1 MALAYE
7 DKTSTSQTNSIK
19 NNAFLSGLAFKYS
32 SGFSIW
38 STFNLT
44 YDLNVG
50 QKPPGEKAGTW
61 SSGLQ
66 DAIHLAIADV
76 SSVCKATFT
85 EVDGSADVEFWSYSA
100 NDDYL
105 GYSWA
110 ITDAANRG
118 VYVNSKSADSGLE
131 FAYGSYDYITVI
143 HEFLHNMGLA
153 HPHDSY
159 AKFPGVKG
167 SGTLGDYKL
176 NQNVYTVMSYNDAA
190 GLKTA
195 SGVETTGWTPDSY
208 GYGVLGAFD
217 IAMLQKLYGANKT
230 YNTGNDT
237 YYLPK
242 SDKAGTFYKAIWD
255 AGGTDTFQFNGSQD
269 AVIDLRPATLKLAD
283 KERAGGALSS
293 ADGVHGGFTIAKG
306 TIIENATGGS
316 GDDSLIGNGSANKLL
331 GRGGADDLTGRNG
344 KDILVG
350 GNGMDT
356 LRGGADA
363 DVLKGQKG
371 DDQLFGN
378 GGPDKFVFSNNGS
391 TDVVHD
397 FADGSDRLK
406 LIGFGFVDEDDA
418 LQHFDAMGANGVEFL
433 FQGTVIEVYGV
444 DKAHL
449 DATDLI
455 V

>member
-1 MALAYE
+1 MPLAYE
-7 DKTSTSQTNSIK
+7 DRTSKSQSNDIK
-19 NNAFLSGLAFKYS
+19 NNDFLSGLADKNG

-50 QKPPGEKAGTW
+50 QKPPGEKAGQW
-61 SSGLQ
+61 SSGLK
-66 DAIHLAIADV
+66 DAIHQAIADV
-76 SSVCKATFT
+76 SSVCNATFT
-85 EVDGSADVEFWSYSA
+85 EINGSADIEFWSYSA
-100 NDDYL
+100 NDGNL
-105 GYSWA
+105 GYSWT
-110 ITDAANRG
+110 ITDASYRG
-118 VYVNSKSADSGLE
+118 VYVNSKSANPNLE

-143 HEFLHNMGLA
+143 HEFLHNMGLS

-176 NQNVYTVMSYNDAA
+176 NQNIYTVMSYNDAA

-195 SGVETTGWTPDSY
+195 NGVETTGWTPDGY
-208 GYGVLGAFD
+208 GYGVLGALD
-217 IAMLQKLYGANKT
+217 IAMLQKLYGANKS
-230 YNTGNDT
+230 YHTGNNT

-242 SDKAGTFYKAIWD
+242 SDKAGTYYKAIWD
-255 AGGTDTFQFNGSQD
+255 AGGTDTFQFNGARDSM
-269 AVIDLRPATLKLAD
+269 IDLRFATLNPSD

-306 TIIENATGGS
+306 TIIENAIGGS
-316 GDDSLIGNGSANKLL
+316 GDDNLIGNGSDNKLK
-331 GRGGADDLTGRNG
+331 GRGGVDKLVGHNGNDVLIGGSG
-344 KDILVG
+344 KDIL
-350 GNGMDT
+350 
-356 LRGGADA
+356 RGGGDS

-371 DDQLFGN
+371 DDHLYGN
-378 GGPDKFVFSNNGS
+378 GGPDKFVFNNNGS

-397 FADGSDRLK
+397 FTDNSDRLK
-406 LIGFGFVDEDDA
+406 LSGFGFSDKDDA
-418 LQHFDAMGANGVEFL
+418 LQHFASLGSNGVEFSY
-433 FQGTVIEVYGV
+433 QGTVIEVYGI

-449 DATDLI
+449 DANDLI